1 MPAASCPIS
10 SSQLPYYRS
19 LFRGNQSGS
28 TTSFSIPYA
37 NDLASLLRTLNA
49 IQAALSQL
57 TTPLTINNLYLP
69 RDPNYSKKGDKYYS
83 GFPFWDQASIGTEVG
98 VVTGKKDQTSRAAVV
113 RQNTVSF
120 VNRTQNDPLFT
131 WQYVVPIK

>member
-1 MPAASCPIS
+1 MPAPSCPIS

-28 TTSFSIPYA
+28 TTNFVVPYA
-37 NDLASLLRTLNA
+37 NDLASLIATLNA
-49 IQAALSQL
+49 IRSALQNI
-57 TTPLTINNLYLP
+57 TVPLTINNLYLP
-69 RDPNYSKKGDKYYS
+69 REPNFTKKSDKYYS
-83 GFPFWDQASIGTEVG
+83 GFPWWDQMSIGTEVG

-120 VNRTQNDPLFT
+120 ENKTQNDPAFV
-131 WQYVVPIK
+131 WQYYVPIK